1 MENLRSVTYFVFF
14 NSQYMQKFLEHVLVI
29 KYNHKVEVCKS
40 SIFAGIL
47 CVLRGCPSSLQGSKY
62 PSFILII
69 DIFIYITMY

>member
-1 MENLRSVTYFVFF
+1 
-14 NSQYMQKFLEHVLVI
+14 MQKFLEHVLVI

-47 CVLRGCPSSLQGSKY
+47 CVLRGYPSSLQGSKY